1 MESFWLCQTCL
12 FAVAYDD
19 FSALSLY
26 YTDKELEQRMAAIH
40 EGVRELTPLSADF
53 DSETGLGIDDLS
65 TSPCDAC
72 HCSLH
77 GARHRFTRL

>member
-26 YTDKELEQRMAAIH
+26 YTDEELAQRMAAIH
-40 EGVRELTPLSADF
+40 EGVRELMPLSADF
-53 DSETGLGIDDLS
+53 DSETGLGIDDFS
-65 TSPCDAC
+65 TSPCEAC
-72 HCSLH
+72 HCSLP

>member
-12 FAVAYDD
+12 VAVAYDD

-26 YTDKELEQRMAAIH
+26 YTDKELEQRMAAIN
-40 EGVRELTPLSADF
+40 EGVRELMPLSADF
-53 DSETGLGIDDLS
+53 DSETGLGIDDFS

-77 GARHRFTRL
+77 GTGHRFTRL